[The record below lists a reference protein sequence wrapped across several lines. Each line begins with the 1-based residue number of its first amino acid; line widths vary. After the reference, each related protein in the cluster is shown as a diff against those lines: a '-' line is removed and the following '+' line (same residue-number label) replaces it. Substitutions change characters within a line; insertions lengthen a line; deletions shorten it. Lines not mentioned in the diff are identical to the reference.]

1 MCHALALSLAVLAY
15 KAGYKPVN
23 ASECE
28 HELAKRE
35 RLPTS
40 SELESALALFS
51 RLPILM
57 IGDSTMEDKHSYLTE
72 HGVGNACSGS
82 GGGVCFVRYEA
93 STCVAP
99 HGIHGCSHFV
109 LRNFSACDRSIV
121 PHSTRRS
128 DWRLVLWNPGSL
140 HALGLGVD
148 WQRRGNS
155 RPTESTLPD
164 FRSGIASCASRLT
177 GHFPSALR
185 VLALSNQ
192 ICSGNFG
199 DPLASELSMVRRTGS
214 EDPSSTLLFDETVGV
229 RAHGFAQVDLT
240 TSAPRMPRLHAQRA
254 HRPSADSCSSV

>member
-109 LRNFSACDRSIV
+109 
-121 PHSTRRS
+121 
-128 DWRLVLWNPGSL
+128 
-140 HALGLGVD
+140 
-148 WQRRGNS
+148 QRDMTWS
-155 RPTESTLPD
+155 
-164 FRSGIASCASRLT
+164 
-177 GHFPSALR
+177 
-185 VLALSNQ
+185 
-192 ICSGNFG
+192 
-199 DPLASELSMVRRTGS
+199 
-214 EDPSSTLLFDETVGV
+214 
-229 RAHGFAQVDLT
+229 
-240 TSAPRMPRLHAQRA
+240 
-254 HRPSADSCSSV
+254 